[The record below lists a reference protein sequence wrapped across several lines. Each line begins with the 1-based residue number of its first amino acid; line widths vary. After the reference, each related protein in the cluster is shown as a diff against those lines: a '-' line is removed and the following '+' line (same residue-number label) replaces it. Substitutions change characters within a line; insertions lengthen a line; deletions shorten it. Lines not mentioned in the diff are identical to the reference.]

1 MNIQTSGDYP
11 TRPAEFIDRG
21 AEVVSRAAGLA
32 AFAVTV
38 FALLYLAAF

>member
-11 TRPAEFIDRG
+11 TRPADFIDRG
-21 AEVVSRAAGLA
+21 AQVVSRAGGLA

-38 FALLYLAAF
+38 FALMYLAAF